1 MATQGT
7 FDGVHFGHQKIL
19 KKVVEDASEMN
30 AESVLL
36 TFHPHP
42 RTVLN
47 VTSQIRQIQ
56 DMDDKIEL
64 LEQMGIDHLIVMK
77 FDLELS
83 QLEPLE
89 FVKKIWVDGIKVNK
103 FIIGYDHKF
112 GKNRAGDID
121 FLTKVSDDL
130 GFEVLQ
136 IDALDIENCI
146 ISSTQIRKAIQTGA
160 MEIAASLLGRPFGLK
175 GTVVRGKGLGK
186 QLGFPTANIMVGNTD
201 LIVPANGVYA
211 VEISVLEKKYEGML
225 NIGTNPTFGDN
236 KQTIE
241 VNIFDFFNEIY
252 NVSVKVSFFKKI
264 RDVYKFKNEQEL
276 IKQLR
281 KDEETVKNFFTEN
294 IYRVTNF

>member
-7 FDGVHFGHQKIL
+7 FDGVHLGHLKIL
-19 KKVVEDASEMN
+19 KKVVEDAIAMN

-42 RTVLN
+42 RTIVN
-47 VTSQIRQIQ
+47 TTSQIHQIQ
-56 DMDDKIEL
+56 DFDDKIEL
-64 LEQMGIDHLIVMK
+64 LEQIGIDHLIVMK
-77 FDLELS
+77 FDRELS
-83 QLEPLE
+83 QLEPLG
-89 FVKKIWVDGIKVNK
+89 FVKKIWVDGIKVDR

-112 GKNRAGDID
+112 GKNRSGDVD
-121 FLTKVSDDL
+121 FLTKVSGDL

-136 IDALDIENCI
+136 IDALDIKNCI
-146 ISSTQIRKAIQTGA
+146 ISSTQIRKAIHTGS
-160 MEIAASLLGRPFGLK
+160 MQEVTSLLGRPFSLK

-201 LIVPANGVYA
+201 LIIPANGVYA
-211 VEISVLEKKYEGML
+211 VEVFVLEKKYEGML
-225 NIGTNPTFGDN
+225 NIGTNPTFGEN

-241 VNIFDFFNEIY
+241 VHIFNFFNEIY
-252 NVSVKVSFFKKI
+252 NISIKVSFLKKI
-264 RDVYKFKNEQEL
+264 RDEYKFNNEQEL

-281 KDEETVKNFFTEN
+281 KDEETVKNFFTKD

>member
-7 FDGVHFGHQKIL
+7 FDGVHLGHQKIL

-42 RTVLN
+42 RTVLS
-47 VTSQIRQIQ
+47 VTSQMRQIQ
-56 DMDDKIEL
+56 DIDDKIGL
-64 LEQMGIDHLIVMK
+64 LEQIGIDHLIVMK

-89 FVKKIWVDGIKVNK
+89 FVKKIWVDGIKVDK

-112 GKNRAGDID
+112 GKNRSGDID
-121 FLTKVSDDL
+121 FLTKVSGDF

-146 ISSTQIRKAIQTGA
+146 ISSTHIRKAIQTGA
-160 MEIAASLLGRPFGLK
+160 MEIAASLLGRPFSLK

-186 QLGFPTANIMVGNTD
+186 QLGFPTANIEVRNLD
-201 LIVPANGVYA
+201 LIIPANGVYA
-211 VEISVLEKKYEGML
+211 VEVSVLEKKYEGML
-225 NIGTNPTFGDN
+225 NIGLNPTFGDN
-236 KQTIE
+236 KKTIE
-241 VNIFDFFNEIY
+241 VHIFDFFDEIY
-252 NVSVKVSFFKKI
+252 NVSIKVSFLKKI
-264 RDVYKFKNEQEL
+264 RDEQKFKNEQEL

-281 KDEETVKNFFTEN
+281 KDEETVKNFFTKN